1 MVAPLIVAGAISA
14 AASLA
19 QTGIQANQGSS
30 GSFERQRYDDK
41 YYNQLQ
47 DRVKDARAAG
57 LHPLFALG
65 GGGSISPTMGGTTGS
80 SMGDGVA
87 RAGQAVAQGVRGF
100 VSDKRNQKLD
110 DMAALESAARI
121 SKLNTERK
129 LDEVELMQKWSD
141 LAMAETT
148 AKSGPRQNPDGS
160 VVVPAHAVS
169 PGGIPLPSE
178 RPTSHEPNIT
188 SPGYMTY
195 IDDDGN
201 ERRLYHKD
209 MQADEL
215 NQLRLAKHEGGNA
228 WQKFK
233 KYLIA
238 KQTRGTRYR
247 RRRYSGGA
255 RDRRERYYGRTYP
268 RGY

>member
-14 AASLA
+14 GAQLAS
-19 QTGIQANQGSS
+19 TGIAANQGDS
-30 GSFERQRYDDK
+30 GSFSRERADTWLTR
-41 YYNQLQ
+41 
-47 DRVKDARAAG
+47 RVQDARNAG

-65 GGGSISPTMGGTTGS
+65 AGGSSPTYSSTGS
-80 SMGDGVA
+80 NLGDGVA
-87 RAGQAVAQGVRGF
+87 RAGQAVAEGVRGF
-100 VSDKRNQKLD
+100 TADRRNQKLD
-110 DMAALESAARI
+110 DMAALESSARI

-129 LDEVELMQKWSD
+129 LDEILIMQKWSD
-141 LAMAETT
+141 LAMAENT
-148 AKSGPRQNPDGS
+148 AKTGARMNPDGS

-195 IDDDGN
+195 IDDEGN
-201 ERRLYHKD
+201 TRRLYHKD

-215 NQLRLAKHEGGNA
+215 NQIRLAKHEGGNA
-228 WQKFK
+228 WQKMK
-233 KYLIA
+233 RWIV
-238 KQTRGTRYR
+238 KQETRGTRYR

-255 RDRRERYYGRTYP
+255 QDRRERYYGRTYP